1 MAGITEHGIR
11 YPDGASKAKNLGPE
25 LERMAHDIDDVFT
38 DTSANGPWR
47 ALIRQIVAEI
57 LPENATL
64 EAAVNRVLEAMGIGY
79 DYNSPQYTLA
89 HRDVDGVF
97 SQLRIRALDG
107 KFPDDVALELH
118 RRGSALA
125 GTPSNGGGSSSA
137 RGFSAFPIFTARMS
151 KSKADGTPAALV
163 YVGSST
169 TANYGVAASD
179 GYVALL
185 HAAIQSL
192 WPSGGTESTVQVNAS
207 ADFSRITSPGV
218 HGYNAGQGGTNAAT
232 YLTNAECDK
241 IAALYP
247 AAIFHMVGSNDF
259 KAQDA
264 PATYKARVEAR
275 LAYLD
280 SVLTD
285 PCQHILIQPYQRVDF
300 TPSAYQWSEYA
311 TALREIAATRSN
323 TKVVDISASFA
334 AVGIPGS
341 DPLGIMREDNVHM
354 VERGYR
360 YMADLLADAVLS

>member
-1 MAGITEHGIR
+1 MGGVTPHGIR
-11 YPDGASKAKNLGPE
+11 HPDGATKAKNLGPE
-25 LERMAHDIDDVFT
+25 LQTMAEDIDRVFT
-38 DTSANGPWR
+38 DTTSNGPWR
-47 ALIRQIVAEI
+47 ELVRRIVAEI
-57 LPENATL
+57 LPENDVL
-64 EAAVNRVLEAMGIGY
+64 EGAVTRVLETLGIGY

-97 SQLRIRALDG
+97 SQLRIRTLDG
-107 KFPDDVALELH
+107 KFPDDVALEMF

-125 GTPSNGGGSSSA
+125 GGTDAGSSGAPA

-151 KSKADGTPAALV
+151 KSAADGTPAALV

-169 TANYGVAASD
+169 TANYGVAAAD

-192 WPSGGTESTVQVNAS
+192 WPSGGTESTVRVNAS

-218 HGYNAGQGGTNAAT
+218 HGYNAGQGGTNAVS

-247 AAIFHMVGSNDF
+247 SAIFHMVGSNDF

-264 PATYKARVEAR
+264 PATYKARVESR

-280 SVLTD
+280 SILTD

-300 TPSAYQWSEYA
+300 TPSTYQWSEYA
-311 TALREIAATRSN
+311 TALREIAASRSN
-323 TKVVDISASFA
+323 TKVVDISPAYA

-341 DPLGIMREDNVHM
+341 DPLGIMREDSVHM

-360 YMADLLADAVLS
+360 FMADLLADAVLS